1 MRKSPARQWSLPS
14 RLKRGES
21 RELMTPSSRKE
32 FFMFENIWFIAAVWM
47 GLALV
52 ASLISIRT
60 GISVAL
66 IEILVGVIA
75 GNVAV
80 GLEGGTL
87 HIGLAGTGV
96 GGGHLH
102 HILQSTEWTNFLALL
117 GSGVLT
123 FLAGAEID
131 PISLKANWR
140 ASVLIGVLSFAIPF
154 AVVWLFAQFVFG
166 WSLHQAQIAGIAL
179 STTSVAIVYAVMI
192 EGGFSGTAMGKMI
205 LAACFITDFGTVL
218 ALGTLFANYNLW
230 LLLFVVVTLIVLW
243 FMPRWTQAIITR
255 LGATQVSEPEV
266 KFIFFVL
273 FFLGGFATAAKSEAV
288 LPAYLLGLVV
298 AGVFLRDKTLVRRM
312 RSIAFAVFTPF
323 YFIKAGL
330 YVSLPALWTGLF
342 VISVL
347 LALKMITKI
356 AGVFP
361 LARLHYMKIKEA
373 SYTTLLMATGLTFGT
388 ISSLYGLQNG
398 IIDQNQYTILVSV
411 VILSAFVPTLI
422 AQKFFQPTVEMM
434 HAWGHLYRKR
444 IRILSVEDV
453 GDNGDAKK

>member
-1 MRKSPARQWSLPS
+1 
-14 RLKRGES
+14 
-21 RELMTPSSRKE
+21 MTPSSRKE

-47 GLALV
+47 GLALIG
-52 ASLISIRT
+52 SLISIRT

-66 IEILVGVIA
+66 VDILVGVVA
-75 GNVAV
+75 GTLAV

-87 HIGLAGTGV
+87 HIGIAGAGASTGN
-96 GGGHLH
+96 LH
-102 HILQSTEWTNFLALL
+102 HVLQSTEWTNFLALL

-131 PISLKANWR
+131 PVSLKANWR
-140 ASVLIGVLSFAIPF
+140 ASVLIGVLSLAIPF

-166 WSLHQAQIAGIAL
+166 WPLHQAQIAGIAL
-179 STTSVAIVYAVMI
+179 STTSVAVVYAVMI
-192 EGGFSGTAMGKMI
+192 EGGFGDTAMGKMI

-230 LLLFVVVTLIVLW
+230 LLLFVIVTLIVLW
-243 FMPRWTQAIITR
+243 FMPRWTQSIITR

-273 FFLGGFATAAKSEAV
+273 FFLGGLATTAKSEAV
-288 LPAYLLGLVV
+288 LPAYLIGLVV
-298 AGVFLRDKTLVRRM
+298 AGVFLRDKTLVRRL

-330 YVSLPALWTGLF
+330 YVSLPALWPALAIVVGLLF
-342 VISVL
+342 
-347 LALKMITKI
+347 LKMITKVV
-356 AGVFP
+356 GVWP
-361 LARLHYMKIKEA
+361 LARIHFMNRREA

-388 ISSLYGLQNG
+388 ISALFGLQNK
-398 IIDQNQYTILVSV
+398 IIDQRQYTILVSV

-422 AQKFFQPTVEMM
+422 AQKFFQPTVEAM
-434 HAWGHLYRKR
+434 HAWGRLYRKR
-444 IRILSVEDV
+444 MRVLSVEDV
-453 GDNGDAKK
+453 GDNGDVKNE

>member
-1 MRKSPARQWSLPS
+1 
-14 RLKRGES
+14 
-21 RELMTPSSRKE
+21 MTPSQRKE
-32 FFMFENIWFIAAVWM
+32 FFMLENIWFIAAVWM
-47 GLALV
+47 GLALL

-66 IEILVGVIA
+66 VEIVVGVVV
-75 GNVAV
+75 GNLVV
-80 GLEGGTL
+80 GFEGGTL
-87 HIGLAGTGV
+87 LVGV
-96 GGGHLH
+96 ASANTSAGHLH

-131 PISLKANWR
+131 PVSLKANWR
-140 ASVLIGVLSFAIPF
+140 VSVLIGLLSFVVPF
-154 AVVWLFAQFVFG
+154 AVVWFVAQFIFG
-166 WSLHQAQIAGIAL
+166 WPVHQAQIAGIAL
-179 STTSVAIVYAVMI
+179 STTSVAVVYAVMI
-192 EGGFSGTAMGKMI
+192 EGGFSDTAMGKMI

-218 ALGTLFANYNLW
+218 ALGTLFANYDLW
-230 LLLFVVVTLIVLW
+230 LLLFVIVTLIVLW

-266 KFIFFVL
+266 KFILFVL
-273 FFLGGFATAAKSEAV
+273 FFLGGLATTAKSEAV

-330 YVSLPALWTGLF
+330 FVSLSALWTGLL
-342 VISVL
+342 VISAF
-347 LALKMITKI
+347 LALKMVTKI
-356 AGVFP
+356 VGVFP
-361 LARLHYMKIKEA
+361 LARLHYMKVKEA

-398 IIDQNQYTILVSV
+398 IINQNQYTILVSV
-411 VILSAFVPTLI
+411 VIMSAFVPTLI

-434 HAWGHLYRKR
+434 QAWGRVYRR
-444 IRILSVEDV
+444 RLGTLSVEDIDTDGKKEIV
-453 GDNGDAKK
+453 PESADFHVDNRS